1 MTAGRTIKAI
11 AAHGSQ
17 GLDGLRLIDLPDPGQ
32 PGPREIR
39 VRIHAS
45 SLNYHDL
52 AVVGGHMGA
61 AEGRIPM
68 SDGAGVVEAIG
79 EGVTDFAVGDHV
91 VSTFFP
97 TWLDGEPA
105 IADFSTTPGDGI
117 DGYAREV
124 VVALET
130 SFTRSPAGYSHV
142 EAATLTTAGL
152 TAWRA
157 LVVNGAL
164 KAGDSVLVL
173 GTGGVSIFALQFA
186 KAMGVSVIVTSSSDE
201 KLERAR
207 ALGADHL
214 INYKRDENWG
224 EAVRTLTHG
233 RGVDHVVEVGGQG
246 TLSQSITAARVGG
259 HIALI
264 GILTGFAG
272 PVPTA
277 ALMARQQRLQGLIVG
292 NRRHQQDM
300 IRAIETTG
308 IVPVVDRTF
317 DLAEIADAF
326 RLQATSGHFGK
337 IGLNV
342 SPSVG
347 PRGRE
352 SAAPR

>member
-1 MTAGRTIKAI
+1 MTTGTTIKAV

-32 PGPREIR
+32 PGPGEIR

-52 AVVGGHMGA
+52 AVVAGHMGA
-61 AEGRIPM
+61 PDGRIPM
-68 SDGAGVVEAIG
+68 SDGAGVVEVIG
-79 EGVTDFAVGDHV
+79 AGVTELAVGDHV

-97 TWLDGEPA
+97 GWLDGEPT
-105 IADFSTTPGDGI
+105 IADFSSTPGDGV

-124 VVALET
+124 VVAPHT
-130 SFTRSPAGYSHV
+130 SFTRSPAGYGHR

-157 LVVNGAL
+157 LVVNGSL

-186 KAMGVSVIVTSSSDE
+186 KAMGASVIVTSSSDE

-214 INYKRDENWG
+214 INYKRVEMWG
-224 EAVRTLTHG
+224 EAVRALTDG
-233 RGVDHVVEVGGQG
+233 RGVDHVVEVGGPG
-246 TLSQSITAARVGG
+246 TLPQSITAARIGG
-259 HIALI
+259 HMALI
-264 GILTGFAG
+264 GVLTGPAG

-277 ALMARQQRLQGLIVG
+277 ALMARQQCLRGLIVG
-292 NRRHQQDM
+292 SRRHQRDM
-300 IRAIETTG
+300 IRAIEATG
-308 IVPVVDRTF
+308 IVPVVDRSF
-317 DLAEIADAF
+317 DLSEIADAF
-326 RLQATSGHFGK
+326 RLQAMSGHFGK

-342 SPSVG
+342 S
-347 PRGRE
+347 
-352 SAAPR
+352 A